1 MRWNLTGSE
10 PVYQQIA
17 DHFRRAILSGEFEAG
32 HRIPSVRELATQAR
46 VNPNTMQRAFT
57 VLEAE
62 QLFITRGTLGRFI
75 TTDTEVLARAREV
88 MRRETVARLVEEAA
102 AVGITPEELIEGI
115 RAYEESFPASEAEPT
130 TDTAGEPSPDTPTPK
145 KGVTPHEPKHERRYG
160 RGPYSVAPRGL

>member
-1 MRWNLTGSE
+1 MAWQFSSRT
-10 PVYQQIA
+10 PVYLQICSRIRA
-17 DHFRRAILSGEFEAG
+17 DILGGVYRPDEQ
-32 HRIPSVRELATQAR
+32 IPSVRQLALTAG

-75 TTDTEVLARAREV
+75 TTDTEVLERAREI

-102 AVGITPEELIEGI
+102 AVGITPAELIEGI

-130 TDTAGEPSPDTPTPK
+130 TDTAGEPSPDTPHT
-145 KGVTPHEPKHERRYG
+145 
-160 RGPYSVAPRGL
+160 